1 MPTVDSVLAKAF
13 NLPVA
18 DRIRLI
24 EALCDTIPGYHA
36 MSLSPEWLA
45 EIERRSAEFDTDQ
58 ATGVSWEEVKAASL
72 KRLAQDGLPR
82 QTEE

>member
-1 MPTVDSVLAKAF
+1 
-13 NLPVA
+13 
-18 DRIRLI
+18 
-24 EALCDTIPGYHA
+24 